1 MSSGASDY
9 SGRLVKLVLVTPD
22 GKLLGSLA
30 PFSISSPWWQEVG
43 LVVRGAFEN
52 HGLQV
57 TVLRLLEADR
67 PRPHGGSVTYLAEV
81 ETRVPTRQ
89 WDGRLDEHPLR
100 RSWARPGGPASD
112 LRWADAVL
120 AE

>member
-1 MSSGASDY
+1 MIENPRETVPFRAKELSTGFQTRSVGRMSPEASDY
-9 SGRLVKLVLVTPD
+9 SGRLVKLVIVTPD

-30 PFSISSPWWQEVG
+30 PFSVSSPWWQEVG
-43 LVVRGAFEN
+43 AVVRGALEN

-81 ETRVPTRQ
+81 ETRVPEAVG
-89 WDGRLDEHPLR
+89 W
-100 RSWARPGGPASD
+100 SAR
-112 LRWADAVL
+112 
-120 AE
+120 